1 MNTVTKKTRGRPRGS
16 FSFVN
21 VTLAELN
28 TKYNQTETIPVG
40 RLWLQ
45 GKPLATSFSPV
56 ESKETSVTIPATSA
70 APKEPEN
77 KVEMKL
83 IVD

>member
-1 MNTVTKKTRGRPRGS
+1 MDTKTKRGRGRPSGS
-16 FSFVN
+16 FTLQS
-21 VTLAELN
+21 VTLKELIERYSED
-28 TKYNQTETIPVG
+28 TQIPVG
-40 RLWLQ
+40 RLWLN
-45 GKPLATSFSPV
+45 GSSTV
-56 ESKETSVTIPATSA
+56 KETSVTIPATSA